1 MNRNLRWAFSGILCG
16 CLTACNSFHHAT
28 PARNLIVLGI
38 DGMDPNFVERH
49 WDVLPNLAKLRD
61 QGHFSRLATTNPPQ
75 SPVAWSTFIT
85 GLEPADHG
93 LFDFVQRN
101 PKTLTLFSS
110 ITRTEEPRWTLPIG
124 RYILPLSASRVVSL
138 RKGTPFWQTLAK
150 KGIPVTIMRMP
161 TNYPPVV
168 AGKALSGMGT
178 PDMRGTL
185 GTFTFYTDDPEELSH
200 SVFGGRIVKIRLQEG
215 RATLTL
221 EGPPNSLRKGQPYTS
236 VNLVADID
244 RDAPLVRL
252 TLGENQTIL
261 REGEWSDWMTAN
273 FTLVSNLSSVH
284 GMFRIFVKQLHPRCE
299 LYVSAVNIDPFSP
312 ALPVSAP
319 SSWARTLAEETG
331 PFFTLGIP
339 EDTSALR
346 QHVFTLPEFL
356 SQSQLIFD
364 EERKLLRYSLRHFSG
379 GLLFFYFSSI
389 DQNSHVLWGR
399 HDSDLLDVY
408 RKIDECIGEVR
419 RAFPSTPLIILSDH
433 GFTTFDRAVH
443 LNTWLKNR
451 GFLNLTGPP
460 GDDTTLDAIDWPS
473 TEAYALGLNG
483 LYLNRKGREEK
494 GTVASGE
501 QSSALIANLRD
512 QLLGWRDP
520 TNGRQIVESLYE
532 VHASPQNADVAPDLI
547 VGYAKGYRGS
557 WVTALG
563 GTSMSEI
570 EDNTDA
576 WIADHCINPADVA
589 GVLFTSFPVT
599 PQPMALRDV
608 TASVLTFFSQE
619 P

>member
-1 MNRNLRWAFSGILCG
+1 
-16 CLTACNSFHHAT
+16 
-28 PARNLIVLGI
+28 
-38 DGMDPNFVERH
+38 MDPTFVERH

-61 QGHFSRLATTNPPQ
+61 QGYFGRLATTNPPQ
-75 SPVAWSTFIT
+75 SPVAWSSFIT

-101 PKTLTLFSS
+101 PRTLTPFSS

-124 RYILPLSASRVVSL
+124 PYTLPLSTSRVVSL
-138 RKGTPFWQTLAK
+138 RKGTPFWQTLAN

-161 TNYPPVV
+161 TNYPPVDV
-168 AGKALSGMGT
+168 GKALSGMGT

-185 GTFTFYTDDPEELSH
+185 GTFTFYTDDPEELSY
-200 SVFGGRIVKIRLQEG
+200 SVSGGRIVKIRLHEG
-215 RATLTL
+215 HTILPI
-221 EGPPNSLRKGQPYTS
+221 EGPPNSLRKDQPYTS

-244 RDAPLVRL
+244 RDAPVVRL
-252 TLGENQTIL
+252 TLGDDQTIL
-261 REGEWSDWMTAN
+261 REGEWSDWMTAD
-273 FTLVSNLSSVH
+273 FTLVPHLSSVR

-299 LYVSAVNIDPFSP
+299 IYVSPVNIDPFSP

-319 SSWARTLAEETG
+319 PQWVRTLAEEIG

-356 SQSQLIFD
+356 SQSQLVFD
-364 EERKLLRYSLRHFSG
+364 EERKLFKYSLRHFSG

-389 DQNSHVLWGR
+389 DQNSHVLWGH
-399 HDSDLLDVY
+399 HDTELLNVY
-408 RKIDECIGEVR
+408 REVDECVGEVR
-419 RAFPSTPLIILSDH
+419 RAFPSTPLMILSDH

-451 GFLNLTGPP
+451 GFLNLTRQP
-460 GDDTTLDAIDWPS
+460 GHDTTLDAIDWPS

-483 LYLNRKGREEK
+483 LYLNQKGREGK
-494 GTVASGE
+494 GTVAVGE
-501 QSSALIANLRD
+501 QSRALVANLRD
-512 QLLGWRDP
+512 QLLAWRDP
-520 TNGRQIVESLYE
+520 INGRQIVESLYQI
-532 VHASPQNADVAPDLI
+532 HASPQNTDVAPDLI
-547 VGYAKGYRGS
+547 VGYARGYRGS

-563 GTSMSEI
+563 GTSASEL

-576 WIADHCINPADVA
+576 WIADHCINPADVP
-589 GVLFTSFPVT
+589 GVLFTSLPVT
-599 PQPMALRDV
+599 LKPAALHDV
-608 TASVLTFFSQE
+608 TSFVLAFFSQA